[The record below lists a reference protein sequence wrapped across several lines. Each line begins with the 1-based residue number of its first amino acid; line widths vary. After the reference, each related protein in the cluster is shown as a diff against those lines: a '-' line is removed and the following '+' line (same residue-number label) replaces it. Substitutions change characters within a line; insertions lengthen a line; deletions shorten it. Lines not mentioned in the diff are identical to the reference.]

1 MQSSTV
7 SNHYYDGS
15 NMFISSASKQK
26 SVLDEHPLRVRGTPE
41 YNPLYDTFQS
51 DIIIPQRQTQND
63 FRPITPLPP
72 PRFIQ
77 NVHDNIENTY
87 DKPRSYRFD
96 KEKRQPSNGQRQHAS
111 RYHTKVGEK

>member
-7 SNHYYDGS
+7 SNHYYGS

-26 SVLDEHPLRVRGTPE
+26 FVLDEHRLRARGTPE

-63 FRPITPLPP
+63 FRPITPLLP
-72 PRFIQ
+72 PRFVQ
-77 NVHDNIENTY
+77 NVHDNIESTY
-87 DKPRSYRFD
+87 DKPRSYHLD
-96 KEKRQPSNGQRQHAS
+96 KEQKQHSNGQRKQGS
-111 RYHTKVGEK
+111 RFHKKVGEK